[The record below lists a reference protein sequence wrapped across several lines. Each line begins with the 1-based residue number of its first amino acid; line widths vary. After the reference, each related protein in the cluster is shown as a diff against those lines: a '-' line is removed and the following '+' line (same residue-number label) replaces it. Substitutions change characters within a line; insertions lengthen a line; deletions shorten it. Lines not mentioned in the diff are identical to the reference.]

1 MADSDIFSPSLY
13 YTSPKVFKK
22 ETAACFQV
30 SQHQQRI
37 YEYRRTI
44 CRWPWHP
51 RSSPNGIPS
60 HQPQHAPSPTYEL
73 KGGRQPF
80 KTNHM
85 IWCTKER
92 NPSSDNPLVS
102 RLFKKT
108 NYFESNILQ
117 KLNTAYNF
125 SFFLSL
131 YYSLYQIIELYN
143 EELFIYLFAFFTF
156 QTFS

>member
-44 CRWPWHP
+44 CRWPWHL

-92 NPSSDNPLVS
+92 NPSSDNPLVQ
-102 RLFKKT
+102 RLVKNPT
-108 NYFESNILQ
+108 ILNLIFY
-117 KLNTAYNF
+117 KN
-125 SFFLSL
+125 
-131 YYSLYQIIELYN
+131 YSLYQIIGLYN
-143 EELFIYLFAFFTF
+143 EELLIYLFAFFTF